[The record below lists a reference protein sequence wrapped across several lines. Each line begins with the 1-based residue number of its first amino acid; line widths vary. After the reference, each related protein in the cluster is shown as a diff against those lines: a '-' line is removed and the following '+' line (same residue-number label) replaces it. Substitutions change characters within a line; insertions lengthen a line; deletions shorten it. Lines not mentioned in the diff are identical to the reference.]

1 MPIGHL
7 YFLFGEIYLGL
18 LPFFSWVVCFLLL
31 SCVSCLYILESKLL
45 SVTLFADVFSHS
57 IGCLFILFIVFFAVL
72 KLVSLN
78 RSHLFIFV
86 FISVALED

>member
-1 MPIGHL
+1 MQV
-7 YFLFGEIYLGL
+7 FC
-18 LPFFSWVVCFLLL
+18 PFFSWVVCFLLL
-31 SCVSCLYILESKLL
+31 SCVSCLYISEGNLL

-57 IGCLFILFIVFFAVL
+57 IGCLFILFIVPFAVL

-78 RSHLFIFV
+78 RSHVFIFV